1 MTADKFRPVLKNSL
15 YVHLFADG
23 GIYLIRGTGEAYL
36 ATQERLLQEVD
47 QVVAGGGVVLY
58 GRDHPE
64 GGAPPIVTKTFDR
77 IVQKTPPLRLLFDPH
92 PAVGARPP
100 DLTTLMLV
108 ASVGNTEVARDLAE
122 RGADLERLSLTGWNA
137 LMLAANL
144 GHVETVRE
152 LIRHG
157 ANVNARGEQE
167 STALMFAAQ
176 NGDDAVVQALLS
188 AGADP
193 NARGS
198 HGLTALGFA
207 RQNRHERTVRL
218 LQSAG
223 GHG

>member
-1 MTADKFRPVLKNSL
+1 MRADKFTPDPSQSL

-23 GIYLIRGTGEAYL
+23 GIYLVRGTGVAYL
-36 ATQERLLQEVD
+36 ATQGRLLEEID
-47 QVVAGGGVVLY
+47 LVVVGGGVVLF

-64 GGAPPIVTKTFDR
+64 DGAPPIVTKTFER
-77 IVQKTPPLRLLFDPH
+77 IVEKRPPLQLVVEPH
-92 PAVGARPP
+92 AEVRARPP
-100 DLTTLMLV
+100 DLTTVMLV
-108 ASVGNTEVARDLAE
+108 ASLGNTEVVRDLAE
-122 RGADLERLSLTGWNA
+122 RGADLEAFTRDRMNA
-137 LMLAANL
+137 LMLAANA

-157 ANVNARGEQE
+157 ANVNARGEQD
-167 STALMFAAQ
+167 STPLMYAAQ

-193 NARGS
+193 SARGS

-207 RQNRHERTVRL
+207 RQNSHERTARL
-218 LQSAG
+218 LLSSG

>member
-1 MTADKFRPVLKNSL
+1 VTADKFRPVLKNSL

-77 IVQKTPPLRLLFDPH
+77 IVQKTPLLFDPH

>member
-1 MTADKFRPVLKNSL
+1 MTPHKFTPDPSKGL

-47 QVVAGGGVVLY
+47 LVVARGGVVLY

-64 GGAPPIVTKTFDR
+64 GSATPIVTKTFER
-77 IVQKTPPLRLLFDPH
+77 IVDKTPPLQLLVDPH

-122 RGADLERLSLTGWNA
+122 RGADLESFSLTGWNA

-157 ANVNARGEQE
+157 ANVDARGEQQ

-176 NGDDAVVQALLS
+176 NGDDAIVQVLLS

-207 RQNRHERTVRL
+207 KQNRHERTVRL
-218 LQSAG
+218 LQSSG